1 MEEFTI
7 SPGQYLIATCSLI
20 MSTAL
25 AGYHAKQDGKT
36 GLAWI
41 TDSPVHLG
49 RYVAGHCHSGLLA

>member
-7 SPGQYLIATCSLI
+7 SPGQYLIATCSLT
-20 MSTAL
+20 MCTAL

-41 TDSPVHLG
+41 NRFTCLIW
-49 RYVAGHCHSGLLA
+49 AGMSLNTAIQAY